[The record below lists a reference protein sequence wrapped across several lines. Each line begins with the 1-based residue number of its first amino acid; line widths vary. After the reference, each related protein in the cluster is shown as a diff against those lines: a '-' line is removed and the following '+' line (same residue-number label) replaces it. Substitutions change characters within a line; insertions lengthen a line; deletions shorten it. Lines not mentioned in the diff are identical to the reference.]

1 MHNGPSSEPPP
12 SRPCGMPSCLNVIIN
27 FYISLLETRPI
38 RSGSP
43 VNGIQMLRPEHRES
57 RDEVPMGMGK
67 IDYTHTHTHT
77 HTHSLTP
84 YHSACL
90 FIKITDIHVH
100 VIQITVTVKCTDHV
114 QIKWLY

>member
-1 MHNGPSSEPPP
+1 MGDNPLPPGHNPMHNGPSSEPPP

-77 HTHSLTP
+77 HTL
-84 YHSACL
+84 L
-90 FIKITDIHVH
+90 ITLHV
-100 VIQITVTVKCTDHV
+100 
-114 QIKWLY
+114 YS